1 MCKSRGTAAVA
12 CAFGVHWGAARCGV
26 VQEVVGGGGG
36 VVSSTDHSTTGVFVV

>member
-1 MCKSRGTAAVA
+1 MQVQGYSRRRVR
-12 CAFGVHWGAARCGV
+12 FRVHWGAARCGV